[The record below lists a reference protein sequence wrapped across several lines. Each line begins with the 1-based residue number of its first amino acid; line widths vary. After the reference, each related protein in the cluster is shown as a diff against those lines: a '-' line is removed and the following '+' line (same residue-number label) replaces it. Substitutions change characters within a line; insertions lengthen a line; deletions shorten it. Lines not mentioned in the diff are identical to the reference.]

1 MRIDIKGDNPIT
13 GDNLKYVIDNLNKEY
28 EHLGIKVKNLTCYVR
43 FQNEK
48 GETVEPTFKGAE
60 IKKEITIKHTIDTA
74 TE

>member
-1 MRIDIKGDNPIT
+1 MKH
-13 GDNLKYVIDNLNKEY
+13 VIDNLNKEY

-48 GETVEPTFKGAE
+48 GETIEPTYEGAE
-60 IKKEITIKHTIDTA
+60 IRKKITIQHTVETA